1 MQPTDPWVRADRPW
15 DGGVERTLFERLRRA
30 RSASTVAGSLPVLF
44 FGDIFSARAATV
56 GLNPSRR
63 EYLDSAGAELDGTK
77 RRFETLASL
86 GASDRSALDDE
97 QARRAID
104 RMRRYFSGN
113 VYAGWFSRPGRVL
126 RGAGYDYLRDA
137 AHLDLVQEATDPT
150 WSALKQ
156 QDRSEHAAL
165 LSADSPFLRWLLE
178 AFPLELL
185 LVDGRTA
192 LAAVQQITRV
202 QLDSLPPLGKLT
214 ISAGA
219 VEVAGRDLVVAG
231 WNRPLARAGL
241 SREQDL
247 ELGRRIREVTLT

>member
-1 MQPTDPWVRADRPW
+1 MEQRAH
-15 DGGVERTLFERLRRA
+15 VQEALAKRLRRA
-30 RSASTVAGSLPVLF
+30 PSASSVPGSLPVLF
-44 FGDIFSARAATV
+44 FGDVFAARVATL
-56 GLNPSRR
+56 GLNPSRQ
-63 EYLDSAGAELDGTK
+63 EYLDPGGAELDGMK

-86 GASDRSALDDE
+86 GAADRASLDDE

-126 RGAGYDYLRDA
+126 RGAGYDYTRDGV
-137 AHLDLVQEATDPT
+137 HLDLVQEATDPT

-156 QDRSEHAAL
+156 QDPSEHAAL
-165 LSADSPFLRWLLE
+165 LAADAPFLRWLLG

-192 LAAVQQITRV
+192 LDAVQQVTRV
-202 QLDSLPPLGKLT
+202 QLKALPPLGRLK

-219 VEVAGRDLVVAG
+219 VEVAGRHLGVAG
-231 WNRPLARAGL
+231 WNLPLARAGL
-241 SREQDL
+241 SKEQDL
-247 ELGRRIREVTLT
+247 ELGRRIRQAVSA